1 MKLLNYALVLATTA
15 CIAGNALAA
24 DKFVIDKVHSS
35 IGFSVKHLMV
45 STVRGNF
52 TDFMGEIMLDSADMT
67 KSSVM
72 VTIKTASINT
82 DNEGRDNH
90 LKSPD
95 FFDAANN
102 PEITFKSSRIEK
114 KGDGYVAYGMFMMHG
129 VSKEIALP
137 FTLGGPM
144 AGQRGKVLGVDAST
158 TINRQDYGVKW
169 SRTLDAGGVAVS
181 DEVKIEL
188 NIEAGEAKM

>member
-1 MKLLNYALVLATTA
+1 
-15 CIAGNALAA
+15 
-24 DKFVIDKVHSS
+24 
-35 IGFSVKHLMV
+35 
-45 STVRGNF
+45 
-52 TDFMGEIMLDSADMT
+52 
-67 KSSVM
+67 M
-72 VTIKTASINT
+72 VTIKTASIST

-102 PEITFKSSRIEK
+102 PEVTFKSSRIEK
-114 KGDGYVAYGMFMMHG
+114 KGDGYIAHGILTLRG

-169 SRTLDAGGVAVS
+169 SRTLDAGGLAVS

-188 NIEAGEAKM
+188 NIEANEVKM